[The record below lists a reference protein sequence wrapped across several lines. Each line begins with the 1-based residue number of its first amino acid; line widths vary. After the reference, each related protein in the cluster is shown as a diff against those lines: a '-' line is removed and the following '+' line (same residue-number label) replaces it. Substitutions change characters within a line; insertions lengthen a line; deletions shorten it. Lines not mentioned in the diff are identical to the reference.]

1 MRVAIDC
8 RYVRERP
15 SGIGAYVQAL
25 VDRVPSLARHDR
37 FDLWVDPRARRP
49 LSTSLNVREHVVRAP
64 PNGLRTLTAPARLAD
79 LGGTDVL
86 HAPFNILGRGVP
98 CATVVTVHDLMWLD
112 APALAENPSA
122 LTPLK
127 AAFYRDGILRAL
139 REATRLVA
147 ISRATADAIGCYAP
161 EARDKTEVIP
171 HGIESCFV
179 PPADREAADH
189 DARAL
194 LGIDGPYLL
203 VVGQNT
209 PSKNHDAVRAAFVAA
224 DLDPR
229 VRLVMLQRL
238 YRREHADPR
247 VVYPERLAHG
257 ELLRVLQGATALVQF
272 SRYEGF
278 GMPAL
283 EALACGTPVVASDIA
298 PLVEV
303 LGGAAVHVP
312 LRVPDLSRALERV
325 VRDAALRADL
335 SARGVERARA
345 FSWDRCAP
353 PPRALPGRLLARG
366 YRRARGPA
374 QLARASRRAVHRLSA
389 LVYIRCGWEK
399 PRRDA
404 KDAKRW
410 QCTCTWSQTSAAKT
424 FWPWPLLRPAVPA
437 GAPGGLRRTDL
448 PAAGTPQHVDCLR
461 AIGTPAHD
469 SDPDHLRRA
478 AGHGDRAHRRPVLGR
493 DGALAQRRGHG
504 LRRLPADLRRRDLG
518 AHAARH
524 RVAQRG
530 HASAR
535 AARHQPGREL
545 RSGHALRLGR
555 ADAEHQRDRRLRHGR
570 DPACQ
575 V

>member
-25 VDRVPSLARHDR
+25 VDRVPSLARRDR

-257 ELLRVLQGATALVQF
+257 ELLRVLQGATALIQF

-312 LRVPDLSRALERV
+312 LRVPALSRALERV

-345 FSWDRCAP
+345 FSWDRCA
-353 PPRALPGRLLARG
+353 AAHLEL
-366 YRRARGPA
+366 Y
-374 QLARASRRAVHRLSA
+374 
-389 LVYIRCGWEK
+389 
-399 PRRDA
+399 RDA
-404 KDAKRW
+404 GSAK
-410 QCTCTWSQTSAAKT
+410 K
-424 FWPWPLLRPAVPA
+424 
-437 GAPGGLRRTDL
+437 
-448 PAAGTPQHVDCLR
+448 
-461 AIGTPAHD
+461 
-469 SDPDHLRRA
+469 RA
-478 AGHGDRAHRRPVLGR
+478 A
-493 DGALAQRRGHG
+493 
-504 LRRLPADLRRRDLG
+504 
-518 AHAARH
+518 
-524 RVAQRG
+524 
-530 HASAR
+530 
-535 AARHQPGREL
+535 
-545 RSGHALRLGR
+545 
-555 ADAEHQRDRRLRHGR
+555 
-570 DPACQ
+570 
-575 V
+575 